1 MGHQYP
7 LVHRAVCL
15 RLSVKGLLTAG
26 TGAQPFL
33 LLPGVVS
40 RQDFILRHKDL
51 NVTFSTF
58 FFFFS
63 FASVPSLAPKLLVW
77 HQSYHLLL
85 VDV

>member
-7 LVHRAVCL
+7 LVHRAACL

-33 LLPGVVS
+33 LLPGAVS

-58 FFFFS
+58 FFFF
-63 FASVPSLAPKLLVW
+63 LLLQFPVW
-77 HQSYHLLL
+77 HQSY
-85 VDV
+85 